1 MKRSF
6 YLLMISSIVLSI
18 SIACAGETETIVE
31 EKIVEVEVEKIVEKE
46 VEVEKIVEKERVVE
60 KVVPPPDYKP
70 GNRGDVAREDTLI
83 ITGFGPGATQW
94 EGFDNLN
101 PYSLGGLGR
110 VRGIL
115 NKTIYEYMYYY
126 NHNTGEEM
134 PWLATSYDTHT
145 DGMGVDVTLRKGIEW
160 SDGESFTCDDV
171 KYTIELLRDTPELV
185 FASDMNE
192 WVKDVNCKDDHNFTI
207 NLNKPNV
214 RFFYFYFVENS
225 EIHIQIL
232 PKHIWEN
239 EDPLEFNNWDP
250 DKGYPVGTGP
260 YVAVEA
266 SEQGQIFDRNDAWLA
281 AETGFSHLPVPLR
294 VAYIPPGSADTAVAR
309 NINNEFDVA
318 SINEIK
324 TIKNISKSAKCSF
337 MHTVKSRD
345 SIKESYFKYGVRAY
359 SLDSKDELMKII
371 ESTNN
376 AKDLELFVRVSVSNE
391 HAEIDLSKKF
401 GAMSSE
407 AAGLLRLT
415 KQYAKKIGLSFHVG
429 SQCMHPISYSKG
441 ISEIGNIIK
450 RTKIIPDFINVGGG
464 FPTIY
469 PDLVPQSIESY
480 FEEIKNSLANL
491 KLEKLPK
498 IICEPGRAIVAES
511 GSTIVRVNLRKKQ
524 KLYINDGTYGSLFD
538 AGFPN
543 IVYPS
548 KLITNGRIISKKLTS
563 FDFYGPTCDSMDYM
577 KGPFILPNNIKEN
590 DYIELGQLGAYGLTF
605 RTDFN
610 GLYSDNIFEVEDSPI
625 MTMYNKEI
633 EKKFLVA

>member
-1 MKRSF
+1 MQKFKTAEELVNQLKPNEPIYCIRKK
-6 YLLMISSIVLSI
+6 SIQLASKFFLNKFPGNVLY
-18 SIACAGETETIVE
+18 AVKTNPHPLVLKTIVE
-31 EKIVEVEVEKIVEKE
+31 SGI
-46 VEVEKIVEKERVVE
+46 
-60 KVVPPPDYKP
+60 
-70 GNRGDVAREDTLI
+70 
-83 ITGFGPGATQW
+83 
-94 EGFDNLN
+94 DN
-101 PYSLGGLGR
+101 
-110 VRGIL
+110 
-115 NKTIYEYMYYY
+115 
-126 NHNTGEEM
+126 
-134 PWLATSYDTHT
+134 
-145 DGMGVDVTLRKGIEW
+145 
-160 SDGESFTCDDV
+160 
-171 KYTIELLRDTPELV
+171 
-185 FASDMNE
+185 
-192 WVKDVNCKDDHNFTI
+192 
-207 NLNKPNV
+207 
-214 RFFYFYFVENS
+214 
-225 EIHIQIL
+225 
-232 PKHIWEN
+232 
-239 EDPLEFNNWDP
+239 
-250 DKGYPVGTGP
+250 
-260 YVAVEA
+260 
-266 SEQGQIFDRNDAWLA
+266 
-281 AETGFSHLPVPLR
+281 
-294 VAYIPPGSADTAVAR
+294 
-309 NINNEFDVA
+309 FDVA

-337 MHTVKSRD
+337 MHTVKSRE

-359 SLDSKDELMKII
+359 SLDSKDELMKIL
-371 ESTNN
+371 ESTDH
-376 AKDLELFVRVSVSNE
+376 AKDLELFVRISVSNE

-401 GAMSSE
+401 GAIQSE
-407 AAGLLRLT
+407 ANGLLRLT

-450 RTKIIPDFINVGGG
+450 RTKIVPDFINVGGG

-469 PDLVPQSIESY
+469 PDLIPQSIESY
-480 FEEIKNSLANL
+480 FKEIKDALVNL

-633 EKKFLVA
+633 EKQFLVA